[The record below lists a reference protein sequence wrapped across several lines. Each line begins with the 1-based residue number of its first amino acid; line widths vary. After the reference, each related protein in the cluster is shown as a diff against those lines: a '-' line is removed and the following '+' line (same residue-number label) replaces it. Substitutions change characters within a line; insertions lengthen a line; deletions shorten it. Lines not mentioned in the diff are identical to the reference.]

1 MTKSL
6 QNSYSNIYLYWNHVL
21 LREDFP
27 ASDITHITKPVKPWL
42 ESLLEV
48 ESGFIEGLSYL
59 LVSFTINDNRDQCK

>member
-1 MTKSL
+1 M
-6 QNSYSNIYLYWNHVL
+6 L

-27 ASDITHITKPVKPWL
+27 APDITHITKPVKPWL